1 MTTATKHKT
10 VTFEIT
16 LPLAEGIDPEELEFS
31 TGSHLMDMFFDLG
44 QIFDGCPTPYEV
56 FDLSRAYETVKIS
69 EIQKEVN

>member
-44 QIFDGCPTPYEV
+44 QIFDTPYEV
-56 FDLSRAYETVKIS
+56 FDLSEAQETVKIS

>member
-44 QIFDGCPTPYEV
+44 QIFDTPYKV
-56 FDLSRAYETVKIS
+56 FDLSEAYETVKIS